1 MSDWCHNITLSLHT
15 IFNCLKMMNYTVNPD
30 KRNICMLN
38 NSLISQSS
46 YLFSNEFVEHSK
58 QVVKEVNID

>member
-1 MSDWCHNITLSLHT
+1 
-15 IFNCLKMMNYTVNPD
+15 MNYTVNPD